1 MNRTAETETTA
12 RQVTASRDD
21 ASVDTPSLSGHVD
34 ARPVAHRP
42 LAGRCAVVTGGSG
55 AIGASIVASLA
66 ARGAD
71 VVVVYARSRQEAE
84 AAAEHA
90 RQHGVRAMSVQAN
103 LAEEARIHSLVRA
116 VRDEFGRLDILV
128 SGAVSGR
135 MRSAMSL
142 DSRGLQHALDVNVRA
157 LLILAQLATPMMK
170 RAGWGRMVA
179 LSSMGA
185 DRVLPD
191 YAGLGASKAALESM
205 VRYLAVELAPH
216 GITANTV
223 SASVVETP
231 ALDHFGDPQVVVSET
246 LSRTPSR
253 RLPSS
258 ADVAGAVAFLCSDD
272 AAMVQG
278 QTLLVDGGYS
288 LVATSSPLP

>member
-1 MNRTAETETTA
+1 VNRTAETETTA

>member
-1 MNRTAETETTA
+1 
-12 RQVTASRDD
+12 
-21 ASVDTPSLSGHVD
+21 
-34 ARPVAHRP
+34 
-42 LAGRCAVVTGGSG
+42 
-55 AIGASIVASLA
+55 
-66 ARGAD
+66 
-71 VVVVYARSRQEAE
+71 VVVYARSRQEAD
-84 AAAEHA
+84 AAVEDA

-103 LAEEARIHSLVRA
+103 LAEEARIHALVRA
-116 VRDEFGRLDILV
+116 VHGEFDGIDILV

-135 MRSAMSL
+135 MRSALSL
-142 DSRGLQHALDVNVRA
+142 DARGLQHAMDVNVRA
-157 LLILAQLATPMMK
+157 LLILAQLVTPAMR
-170 RAGWGRMVA
+170 RAGWGRVIA

-191 YAGLGASKAALESM
+191 YAGLGASKAALESL

-246 LSRTPSR
+246 LARTPAR
-253 RLPSS
+253 RLPSP

-278 QTLLVDGGYS
+278 QTILVDGGYS
-288 LVATSSPLP
+288 LVATSNPLP